1 MKLTPTD
8 YKFLIEAI
16 QQKADGLIEELKEDI
31 EEDIARACEE
41 VLEFLKNQEAA
52 EHLEKP
58 APKRRGRPPL
68 KKAVQGAGK

>member
-8 YKFLIEAI
+8 YNFLIEAI
-16 QQKADGLIEELKEDI
+16 QQKANSLMEELKEDI
-31 EEDIARACEE
+31 EEDIAQACEE
-41 VLEFLKNQEAA
+41 VLEFLKNQEAD

-68 KKAVQGAGK
+68 KKAVQGVVK